1 MKSLENRHRQSNAR
15 GSVITHSRGSVITHS
30 RGRPGWHAQASST
43 IDIYV
48 LSKRYGV
55 DAQTLQSSMER
66 VALLAARQIA
76 GCQRRSVDLTGTREI
91 ARVSKTW
98 CHDRADP
105 GFVFG
110 SRD

>member
-1 MKSLENRHRQSNAR
+1 MKSLENRHRQSNA
-15 GSVITHSRGSVITHS
+15 RGSVITHS

-66 VALLAARQIA
+66 VALLAQGRSPDAR
-76 GCQRRSVDLTGTREI
+76 D
-91 ARVSKTW
+91 ARW
-98 CHDRADP
+98 I
-105 GFVFG
+105 
-110 SRD
+110 